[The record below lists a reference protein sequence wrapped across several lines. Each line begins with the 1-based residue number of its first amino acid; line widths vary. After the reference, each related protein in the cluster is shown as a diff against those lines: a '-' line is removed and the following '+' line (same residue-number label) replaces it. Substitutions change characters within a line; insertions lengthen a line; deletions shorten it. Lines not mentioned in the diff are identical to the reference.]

1 MRLIRTLTEDP
12 QFACKLLIENGGRGI
27 RTSGTVP
34 RTAVF
39 KPKNNTHIN
48 PRKPTK
54 TNNDAGFST
63 FALGWFRFFSAEV
76 RAQNQHSLYIRMDS
90 LSVGWTASC
99 CRKDLCRFSRS
110 NPMGFNPMCRF
121 CARGRPP
128 VRHFKHPA
136 HWDKPRPRMTI
147 GLSGQDPAHSR
158 SRPASRLS
166 SLRSVSSPW
175 LPRMANT

>member
-1 MRLIRTLTEDP
+1 MPLIRTLTEDP

-54 TNNDAGFST
+54 SNNDAGFST

-136 HWDKPRPRMTI
+136 HWVE
-147 GLSGQDPAHSR
+147 LSVLVLSTVLRALSR
-158 SRPASRLS
+158 RATGHLDLIFDQLEPPYTS
-166 SLRSVSSPW
+166 
-175 LPRMANT
+175 